1 MPGRLELDAVGFVS
15 WSRSNRWTCLLIWS
29 AVGFVPGAVRVA
41 WDLPLVCVGFDSGAA
56 LRGIRP
62 WSPWDSSP
70 ECVGFAPFGCLA
82 RSGGKSHGAG
92 NLAPILTCG
101 FLNRPC
107 GIRLWSRPTVGMTPG
122 GRGICLWSPW
132 DLPLVCVGLT
142 PGAALRGNCPWGPWE
157 STLEAVGL
165 TPGAA
170 LRGNRPS
177 GAWDSPLEP
186 TCPPRAHPAPTP
198 PRPPPRPRPRRCF
211 VRVSCRF
218 LY

>member
-1 MPGRLELDAVGFVS
+1 MELDAVGFVS

-92 NLAPILTCG
+92 NLAPLLTCG

-107 GIRLWSRPTVGMTPG
+107 GIRPWSLPTVGIDSG
-122 GRGICLWSPW
+122 GRGNDLLGAW
-132 DLPLVCVGLT
+132 DWPLERPSVGIAS
-142 PGAALRGNCPWGPWE
+142 GLRGND
-157 STLEAVGL
+157 LL
-165 TPGAA
+165 
-170 LRGNRPS
+170 
-177 GAWDSPLEP
+177 GAWD
-186 TCPPRAHPAPTP
+186 
-198 PRPPPRPRPRRCF
+198 
-211 VRVSCRF
+211 
-218 LY
+218 